1 MNILNTIHTVRSNLS
16 KSELKVADV
25 VLADPNAC
33 IRSSIAALARMADV
47 SEPTVNRFCRS
58 LDCSGFPDFKLRVA
72 QSLAHGTPYVSSNV
86 DPEDS
91 VAEFSAKIFDMT
103 ISSIEDAKNNLD
115 AEAVDKAI
123 MALAQAKKIEF
134 YGLGA
139 SASVAIDAQHK
150 FFRLNV
156 PCVAYTDIM
165 MQRMSAASLHRGDV
179 VFAISYTGRTK
190 ATIESAKIAKEAG
203 ATVIGLTKDC
213 SPLSEHCSITLGA
226 DTVEDTEVYTPTVS
240 RLVHLV
246 IIDILAT
253 GVTLRRGPE
262 FLEHLKKVKSTLK
275 ATRFAP
281 SEEANG

>member
-1 MNILNTIHTVRSNLS
+1 MNILQKIQKVRANLS

-33 IRSSIAALARMADV
+33 IRSSIASLARLSDV

-58 LDCSGFPDFKLRVA
+58 LDCSGFPDFKLQVA

-86 DPEDS
+86 DTNDTVS
-91 VAEFSAKIFDMT
+91 EFSSKIFEMT
-103 ISSIEDAKNNLD
+103 MSSLEDAKNNIDNEALD
-115 AEAVDKAI
+115 RAI

-165 MQRMSAASLHRGDV
+165 MQRMSAASLNRGDV

-190 ATIESAKIAKEAG
+190 ATIESAKIAKESG
-203 ATVIGLTKDC
+203 ATVIGLTKEG
-213 SPLSEHCSITLGA
+213 SPLAEFCSIVLGVE
-226 DTVEDTEVYTPTVS
+226 TIEDTEVYTPTVS

-246 IIDILAT
+246 IVDILAT

-262 FLEHLKKVKSTLK
+262 FMEHLKKVKATLK
-275 ATRFAP
+275 ATRVT
-281 SEEANG
+281 SSDTQ